1 MTETTP
7 KKPKKPKFK
16 YTREL
21 VRIAIADG
29 MTQEEIG
36 NLCRVSQSIVS
47 GWQRG
52 ESLAFEHQVAEL
64 KKRYGNRLNR
74 TTSRVYL
81 VAAPATNSRWE
92 DSERGKRLLALSERL
107 RVRREEE
114 QAAAKERAKER
125 AHRDEVV
132 VLEVGTVTKREPTAE
147 QVELAALTQELLP
160 DAEWAPLELL
170 IQADQEQFDEAE
182 RPKHLTQVEGPI
194 VLRYTFVRPHLVQ
207 RGNTSE
213 LARVPVGRWLVHRH
227 PEGRFVLVRQ
237 APRVLAGT
245 ARWRWWVAQH
255 DARNPSRRRSHRDL
269 KVEDFMQEGNEASV
283 ESTDDAARWLSEV
296 HGPMDADAL
305 LSECDRYIRDPKT
318 LHGPHDELT
327 LPFLVRKMLV
337 EHGQDVPGVVRVLA
351 SE

>member
-1 MTETTP
+1 
-7 KKPKKPKFK
+7 
-16 YTREL
+16 
-21 VRIAIADG
+21 
-29 MTQEEIG
+29 
-36 NLCRVSQSIVS
+36 
-47 GWQRG
+47 
-52 ESLAFEHQVAEL
+52 EL

-81 VAAPATNSRWE
+81 VAAPAANSRWE
-92 DSERGKRLLALSERL
+92 DSERGKRLLALRERL
-107 RVRREEE
+107 RVLREEE
-114 QAAAKERAKER
+114 EAAAKERAKELVR
-125 AHRDEVV
+125 QGK
-132 VLEVGTVTKREPTAE
+132 VLVAAAVGGVTKREPTAE

-160 DAEWAPLELL
+160 DAEWASLELL
-170 IQADQEQFDEAE
+170 IQVDQEQFDEAQ
-182 RPKHLTQVEGPI
+182 RPGHLTQVEGPL

-227 PEGRFVLVRQ
+227 PEGRYVLVRQ
-237 APRVLAGT
+237 ARRVLVGT
-245 ARWRWWVAQH
+245 ARWRWWVAQR
-255 DARNPSRRRSHRDL
+255 DARDPTGSRSARSLR
-269 KVEDFMQEGNEASV
+269 VEDFMQERNEAYV

-318 LHGPHDELT
+318 LHNPHDELT

-337 EHGQDVPGVVRVLA
+337 EHGHHVPGVVRIMA